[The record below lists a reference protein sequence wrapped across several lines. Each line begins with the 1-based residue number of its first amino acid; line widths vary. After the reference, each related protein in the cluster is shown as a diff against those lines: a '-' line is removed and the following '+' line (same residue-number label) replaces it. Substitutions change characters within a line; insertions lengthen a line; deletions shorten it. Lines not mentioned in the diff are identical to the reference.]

1 MINGYKNMNIH
12 FIGIGG
18 AGMIPLAIHAK
29 KLGNKVTGSDAVDEN
44 FAQLKRA
51 GINPTK
57 GHMTVPSGTELVVYS
72 AAVTVE
78 NPELAHALGAGLTV
92 MKRAQ
97 FLGEVTKE
105 MHPILVSGSHGKSTT
120 SVMLADMLNG
130 LDTYNSPAIIGG
142 EAVRKNSNYYEGS
155 GDHIILEAD
164 EYDRS
169 FLKLYPDDL
178 IILNIDNDHMDIYGD
193 MDGLKSCFSE
203 LAGKL
208 SGGSF
213 LVFNSDDENTVSVA
227 EKAPGR
233 KIPFGI
239 NNRTGYNAREI
250 EFSGRGTEFKLFY
263 RDEFISEVKFCY
275 FGIHNV
281 YNMLAALSLVSA
293 YGLKKEKIR
302 DLAGR
307 FMGIKRRME
316 NIYSDDD
323 YILIDD
329 YAHHPTEIKNILS
342 AARKSHKGRIIA
354 MFQPHLYSRTKYHA
368 KDFARSFADASKV
381 LISQIYPAREKHDP
395 TVSSSMILENMSET
409 ESSKTEV
416 FSNFT
421 DLFGKLTVTVRPG
434 DMVIA
439 IGAGEINKL
448 LYKLRDRIT
457 GKE

>member
-1 MINGYKNMNIH
+1 MIDGYKNMNIH

-18 AGMIPLAIHAK
+18 AGMIPLAIHTQ
-29 KLGNKVTGSDAVDEN
+29 KLGNKVTGSDNIDEN
-44 FAQLKRA
+44 FEQLKRA
-51 GINPTK
+51 GINPAK
-57 GHMTVPSGTELVVYS
+57 GHRSVPVGTDLVVYS

-78 NPELAHALGAGLTV
+78 NPELSNALSTGVPV
-92 MKRAQ
+92 MKRAE

-130 LDTYNSPAIIGG
+130 LKPFNSPAIIGG
-142 EAVRKNSNYYEGS
+142 EAVRTNSNYYEGS

-169 FLKLYPDDL
+169 FLKLYPEDL

-193 MDGLKSCFSE
+193 MNGLKSCFSE

-208 SGGSF
+208 SEGSF
-213 LVFNSDDENTVSVA
+213 LVYNTDDENVVSVS

-239 NNRTGYNAREI
+239 NNRTGYNAQDI
-250 EFSGRGTEFKLFY
+250 EFSGKGTKFRLYFK
-263 RDEFISEVKFCY
+263 DEFISDIEFCY
-275 FGIHNV
+275 FGMHNV
-281 YNMLAALSLVSA
+281 YNMLAALSLVCA
-293 YGLKKEKIR
+293 YGVEKEKLNE
-302 DLAGR
+302 LAGR

-316 NIYSDDD
+316 NIYSGDD

-342 AARKSHKGRIIA
+342 AARKSHPGRITA

-368 KDFARSFADASKV
+368 QDFAKSFTDASAV
-381 LISQIYPAREKHDP
+381 LISQIYPAREKNDP
-395 TVSSSMILENMSET
+395 SVTSSMILENMT
-409 ESSKTEV
+409 ESEAAKTEV
-416 FSNFT
+416 FRNFD
-421 DLFGKLTVTVRPG
+421 DLFTRLKETAEPG
-434 DMVIA
+434 DMIIA
-439 IGAGEINKL
+439 IGAGEINKV
-448 LYKLRDRIT
+448 LYKFRDMIT
-457 GKE
+457 GKK

>member
-1 MINGYKNMNIH
+1 MIDGYRNMNIH

-18 AGMIPLAIHAK
+18 AGMIPLAIHTQ
-29 KLGNKVTGSDAVDEN
+29 KLGNRVTGSDNIDEN

-57 GHMTVPSGTELVVYS
+57 GHGTVPAGTDLVIYS

-78 NPELAHALGAGLTV
+78 NPELSNALASGIPV
-92 MKRAQ
+92 MKRAE

-105 MHPILVSGSHGKSTT
+105 MHSILVSGSHGKSTT

-130 LDTYNSPAIIGG
+130 HEPFNSPAIIGG
-142 EAVRKNSNYYEGS
+142 EAVRPGSNYYEGS

-178 IILNIDNDHMDIYGD
+178 IILNIDNDHMDVYGD
-193 MDGLKSCFSE
+193 MNGLKSCFSE

-208 SGGSF
+208 SKNSF
-213 LVFNSDDENTVSVA
+213 LIFNSDDGNTVSVS

-239 NNRTGYNAREI
+239 NNRTGYNARDI
-250 EFSGRGTEFKLFY
+250 EFSGKGTKFRLYLKE
-263 RDEFISEVKFCY
+263 EFISDIEFCY
-275 FGIHNV
+275 FGMHNV
-281 YNMLAALSLVSA
+281 YNMLAALSLVCS
-293 YGLKKEKIR
+293 YGVGKEMLNE
-302 DLAGR
+302 LAGR

-316 NIYSDDD
+316 LVHSDKDH
-323 YILIDD
+323 ILIDD

-342 AARKSHKGRIIA
+342 AAKKSHSGRIIA

-368 KDFARSFADASKV
+368 EDFAKSFGDADLV
-381 LISQIYPAREKHDP
+381 LISQIYPAREKKDP
-395 TVSSSMILENMSET
+395 SVTSSMILDSMTKNEAE
-409 ESSKTEV
+409 KTEV
-416 FSNFT
+416 FGNFD
-421 DLFGKLTVTVRPG
+421 DLFARLTEIAEPG
-434 DMVIA
+434 DMIIA
-439 IGAGEINKL
+439 IGAGEINKV
-448 LYKLRDRIT
+448 LYEFRDMIT
-457 GKE
+457 GKK